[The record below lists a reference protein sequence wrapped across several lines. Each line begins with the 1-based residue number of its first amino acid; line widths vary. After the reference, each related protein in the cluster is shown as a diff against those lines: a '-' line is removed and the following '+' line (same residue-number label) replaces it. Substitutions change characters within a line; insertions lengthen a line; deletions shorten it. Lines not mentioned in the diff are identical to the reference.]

1 MNAKFL
7 LRKYLNTGMSIPEYQ
22 FNKLNTNLRT
32 TYIRKRSIAIESGQ
46 KSQSFEEPYISKDTW
61 IKSVEKNPWNIQYIQ
76 NPTDEVQDYILK
88 NHKAYIFHIKNPNN
102 KIKPLVDSE
111 EYQMRSLK
119 YSSFDIEHIEN
130 PTDEVQDYILKN
142 YKEYIFHIK
151 NPNDK
156 IKSLLDLEEYQMY
169 VVVNRLRNIELIKN
183 PTPKVQM
190 YVVEKNTLYARF
202 IKNPTDEVQM
212 YVFQK
217 EPWFFNNIK
226 NPTPKVQMYVV
237 KKDSFNIKDIQNP
250 TPQVQMVAIKDEPYN
265 IRYVKNPT
273 DEVQDYIL
281 DNYPEYIFYIKT
293 PNDKIKPLLD
303 LEEYQM
309 YAVKKDPFY
318 VSYIKNPTD
327 EVQNY
332 ILKNHPRLIK
342 HIKNPNEKIKRYLLG
357 NNINENTK
365 KMKIILK
372 ESQIKNI
379 ISDIIN
385 KNDMSE
391 NYMFFSNLK
400 QIKRQCELLLELN
413 TEEVDNII
421 KNGHDWA
428 DDHIS
433 EAKNNMDQVFDFF
446 MNETSNH
453 EINEG
458 KNKPTNPK
466 LWQASLAWAKTKYDV
481 CPSAY
486 CNGAAAKR
494 YKSKGGGWKKSI
506 TEIKNNNFETYHKT
520 YTSAINDALDYAE
533 KKGYT
538 YDNDEVFT
546 KIAMGPK
553 KPKEG
558 DTNRFSISLKKDD
571 KEQKKS
577 LNIQVYGMKE
587 TYELNCYIN

>member
-7 LRKYLNTGMSIPEYQ
+7 LRKYLNTGEPIPEYQ

-32 TYIRKRSIAIESGQ
+32 TYIRKRSIAIESGDYVQ
-46 KSQSFEEPYISKDTW
+46 TFEVPYISQDTW
-61 IKSVEKNPWNIQYIQ
+61 IKSLEKNQLYIQYIKNPTPKVQMYAVEKDPSYIELINNPTPQVQMYAVKYDPYNIEYIQ
-76 NPTDEVQDYILK
+76 NPTPEVQMIAIEKDSYLIQYIENPTPQVQDYILK
-88 NHKAYIFHIKNPNN
+88 N
-102 KIKPLVDSE
+102 D
-111 EYQMRSLK
+111 
-119 YSSFDIEHIEN
+119 
-130 PTDEVQDYILKN
+130 
-142 YKEYIFHIK
+142 KEYIFQIN

-156 IKSLLDLEEYQMY
+156 IKSLLDLEEYQMVAIEDY
-169 VVVNRLRNIELIKN
+169 RSNIKYIKN

-190 YVVEKNTLYARF
+190 YAVEEDPSYIEF
-202 IKNPTDEVQM
+202 IENPTPQVQD
-212 YVFQK
+212 YIL
-217 EPWFFNNIK
+217 NNHPKYIFKIK
-226 NPTPKVQMYVV
+226 NPTPQVQMIFVKVHPSYIKDFKNPTPQVQMYVV
-237 KKDSFNIKDIQNP
+237 KKKPFDVYYI
-250 TPQVQMVAIKDEPYN
+250 E
-265 IRYVKNPT
+265 NPT

-281 DNYPEYIFYIKT
+281 DNYPEYIR
-293 PNDKIKPLLD
+293 
-303 LEEYQM
+303 
-309 YAVKKDPFY
+309 V
-318 VSYIKNPTD
+318 
-327 EVQNY
+327 
-332 ILKNHPRLIK
+332 
-342 HIKNPNEKIKRYLLG
+342 IKNPNEKIKRYLLG

-494 YKSKGGGWKKSI
+494 YKSKGGGSKKSI

-520 YTSAINDALDYAE
+520 YTSAINDDLDYAE

>member
-1 MNAKFL
+1 MRLKNLFEEISAGTAIVYHRTQLTDENIKL
-7 LRKYLNTGMSIPEYQ
+7 LNNGFIPSSGEAYGKGMYATYDLDSQLKLSMADSYGDIIVKYSIIN
-22 FNKLNTNLRT
+22 FNKVLILDKSEQIKIFGNTVPIEKQLRRIFRGNYNGFFNANKTILKSLYNNDDAEYTSDYANSLSNMAGFQLYVDGMVFSGRRDGKVFVLYETKLLNPIS
-32 TYIRKRSIAIESGQ
+32 Y
-46 KSQSFEEPYISKDTW
+46 SKDNGKTW
-61 IKSVEKNPWNIQYIQ
+61 LGLKTKYGHVTISNSENKNLINYINSEKFKYGSDEFKKAFFNNLTPEQQVFAVKKNPIFIEYIK
-76 NPTDEVQDYILK
+76 NPTDEVQMAVIEKYP
-88 NHKAYIFHIKNPNN
+88 YYVGYIKNPN
-102 KIKPLVDSE
+102 
-111 EYQMRSLK
+111 
-119 YSSFDIEHIEN
+119 
-130 PTDEVQDYILKN
+130 DEVQDYILKN
-142 YKEYIFHIK
+142 YKGYVENIK

-156 IKSLLDLEEYQMY
+156 IKQYKL
-169 VVVNRLRNIELIKN
+169 N
-183 PTPKVQM
+183 
-190 YVVEKNTLYARF
+190 
-202 IKNPTDEVQM
+202 
-212 YVFQK
+212 
-217 EPWFFNNIK
+217 
-226 NPTPKVQMYVV
+226 
-237 KKDSFNIKDIQNP
+237 
-250 TPQVQMVAIKDEPYN
+250 
-265 IRYVKNPT
+265 
-273 DEVQDYIL
+273 
-281 DNYPEYIFYIKT
+281 
-293 PNDKIKPLLD
+293 
-303 LEEYQM
+303 
-309 YAVKKDPFY
+309 
-318 VSYIKNPTD
+318 
-327 EVQNY
+327 
-332 ILKNHPRLIK
+332 
-342 HIKNPNEKIKRYLLG
+342 

>member
-1 MNAKFL
+1 MRLKNLFEEISAGTAIVYHRTQLTDENIKL
-7 LRKYLNTGMSIPEYQ
+7 LNNGFIPSSGEAYGKGMYATYDLDSQLKLSMVDSYGDIIVKYSIIN
-22 FNKLNTNLRT
+22 FNKVLILDKSEQIKIFGNTVPIEKQLRRIFRGNYNGFFNANKTILKSLYNNDDAEYTSDYANSLSNMAGFQLYVDGMVFSGRRDGKVFVLYETKLLNPIS
-32 TYIRKRSIAIESGQ
+32 Y
-46 KSQSFEEPYISKDTW
+46 SKDNGKTW
-61 IKSVEKNPWNIQYIQ
+61 LGLKTKYGHVTISNSENKNLINYINSEKFKYGSDEFKKAFFNNLTPEQQVFAVKKNPIFIEYIK
-76 NPTDEVQDYILK
+76 NPTDEVQMAVIEKYP
-88 NHKAYIFHIKNPNN
+88 YYVGYIKNPN
-102 KIKPLVDSE
+102 
-111 EYQMRSLK
+111 
-119 YSSFDIEHIEN
+119 
-130 PTDEVQDYILKN
+130 DEVQDYILKN
-142 YKEYIFHIK
+142 YKGYVENIK

-156 IKSLLDLEEYQMY
+156 IKQYKL
-169 VVVNRLRNIELIKN
+169 N
-183 PTPKVQM
+183 
-190 YVVEKNTLYARF
+190 
-202 IKNPTDEVQM
+202 
-212 YVFQK
+212 
-217 EPWFFNNIK
+217 
-226 NPTPKVQMYVV
+226 
-237 KKDSFNIKDIQNP
+237 
-250 TPQVQMVAIKDEPYN
+250 
-265 IRYVKNPT
+265 
-273 DEVQDYIL
+273 
-281 DNYPEYIFYIKT
+281 
-293 PNDKIKPLLD
+293 
-303 LEEYQM
+303 
-309 YAVKKDPFY
+309 
-318 VSYIKNPTD
+318 
-327 EVQNY
+327 
-332 ILKNHPRLIK
+332 
-342 HIKNPNEKIKRYLLG
+342 

>member
-7 LRKYLNTGMSIPEYQ
+7 LRKYLNTGVGIPEYQ

-32 TYIRKRSIAIESGQ
+32 TYIRKRSIAIESGDDVRP
-46 KSQSFEEPYISKDTW
+46 FEIPYISQDTW
-61 IKSVEKNPWNIQYIQ
+61 IESVKKTPW
-76 NPTDEVQDYILK
+76 
-88 NHKAYIFHIKNPNN
+88 HI
-102 KIKPLVDSE
+102 
-111 EYQMRSLK
+111 
-119 YSSFDIEHIEN
+119 SFIEN
-130 PTDEVQDYILKN
+130 QTP
-142 YKEYIFHIK
+142 
-151 NPNDK
+151 
-156 IKSLLDLEEYQMY
+156 
-169 VVVNRLRNIELIKN
+169 EL
-183 PTPKVQM
+183 
-190 YVVEKNTLYARF
+190 
-202 IKNPTDEVQM
+202 
-212 YVFQK
+212 
-217 EPWFFNNIK
+217 
-226 NPTPKVQMYVV
+226 QMYVV
-237 KKDSFNIKDIQNP
+237 KKNSFLIRDIKNPTPQVQMYAVEKDPSYIEYIENP

-265 IRYVKNPT
+265 IRYIKNPTPQVQMSVVEKDPYNISYVKNPTSKVQMYAVEKRPWYIELIKNPT
-273 DEVQDYIL
+273 DEVQDYVL
-281 DNYPEYIFYIKT
+281 KNYKEYIF
-293 PNDKIKPLLD
+293 
-303 LEEYQM
+303 Q
-309 YAVKKDPFY
+309 
-318 VSYIKNPTD
+318 
-327 EVQNY
+327 
-332 ILKNHPRLIK
+332 
-342 HIKNPNEKIKRYLLG
+342 IKNPNEKVKQYLLN

>member
-1 MNAKFL
+1 MRLKNLFEEISAGTAIVYHRTQLTDENIKL
-7 LRKYLNTGMSIPEYQ
+7 LNNGFIPSSGEAYGKGMYATYDLDSQLKLSMADSYGDIIVKYSIIN
-22 FNKLNTNLRT
+22 FNKVLILDKSEQIKIFGNTVPIEKQLRRIFRGNYNGFFNANKTILKSLYNNDDAEYTSDYANSLSNMAGFQLYVDGMVFSGRRDGKVFVLYETKLLNPIS
-32 TYIRKRSIAIESGQ
+32 Y
-46 KSQSFEEPYISKDTW
+46 SKDNGKTW
-61 IKSVEKNPWNIQYIQ
+61 LGLKTKYGHVTISNSENKNLINYINSEKFKYGSDEFKKAFFNNLTPEQQVFAVKKNPIFIEYIK
-76 NPTDEVQDYILK
+76 NPTDEVQMAVIEKYP
-88 NHKAYIFHIKNPNN
+88 YYVGYIKNPN
-102 KIKPLVDSE
+102 
-111 EYQMRSLK
+111 
-119 YSSFDIEHIEN
+119 
-130 PTDEVQDYILKN
+130 DEVQDYILKN
-142 YKEYIFHIK
+142 YKGYVENIK

-156 IKSLLDLEEYQMY
+156 IKQ
-169 VVVNRLRNIELIKN
+169 
-183 PTPKVQM
+183 
-190 YVVEKNTLYARF
+190 
-202 IKNPTDEVQM
+202 
-212 YVFQK
+212 
-217 EPWFFNNIK
+217 
-226 NPTPKVQMYVV
+226 
-237 KKDSFNIKDIQNP
+237 
-250 TPQVQMVAIKDEPYN
+250 
-265 IRYVKNPT
+265 
-273 DEVQDYIL
+273 
-281 DNYPEYIFYIKT
+281 
-293 PNDKIKPLLD
+293 
-303 LEEYQM
+303 
-309 YAVKKDPFY
+309 
-318 VSYIKNPTD
+318 
-327 EVQNY
+327 
-332 ILKNHPRLIK
+332 
-342 HIKNPNEKIKRYLLG
+342 YLLG

-538 YDNDEVFT
+538 YDNNEVFT